1 MSRRNAS
8 RLPKR
13 RTALGLS
20 LERSAKEILAHL
32 KGEISLPTRC
42 IELPDEVNVTS
53 IRSDRN
59 VASRFSACVLCK
71 SPDAS

>member
-20 LERSAKEILAHL
+20 LERSAKEIVAHL
-32 KGEISLPTRC
+32 KGEISLPTRR
-42 IELPDEVNVTS
+42 IVLPDEVNVKS
-53 IRSDRN
+53 I
-59 VASRFSACVLCK
+59 
-71 SPDAS
+71 